1 LAQQLKTLFKKPAPT
16 QTESIDKTYRF
27 KTRFAEVGTIGS
39 GKTTTSTLL
48 VTTSQ
53 TMSHLLPDFSCMTL
67 PGSTNIID
75 YVSKMRT
82 GHFPPKTSASN
93 SLRHEAGLLL
103 RWGKRFGPAKQMN
116 IPICDLAGEKLQS
129 MIQSLAFRLQNPT
142 SQEAL
147 NINKGLIDYVRNCEG
162 YILVAP
168 ASRAM
173 AFRDGLQ
180 LEKETEDEEKSGISA
195 DPDAN
200 LYKFM
205 QDIMSEK
212 ERSKGK
218 PIKAIAVVVTKW
230 DVLMPYAQ
238 EMGIDLD
245 DLTGQ
250 GIQTFMETFFPQ
262 TTSLLKFIQKNNSN
276 IQLRFFPSYVK
287 IQRDAEGKPE
297 RWPDGGLKIEM
308 EPNLRIPKY
317 WAQSY
322 VDLINYLGTFAS

>member
-1 LAQQLKTLFKKPAPT
+1 MSIFKPLFKKQPT
-16 QTESIDKTYRF
+16 SDQLESLDKSYKF
-27 KTRFAEVGTIGS
+27 KTKFAEVGTVGC
-39 GKTTTSTLL
+39 GKTTVSTLL
-48 VTTSQ
+48 VTTAQ
-53 TMSHLLPDFSCMTL
+53 TLSHLLGNFSCMTL

-82 GHFPPKTSASN
+82 GHFPPKTSAS
-93 SLRHEAGLLL
+93 SPLRHEAGLLL
-103 RWGKRFGPAKQMN
+103 RWGGRFGNAKQMN
-116 IPICDLAGEKLQS
+116 IPICDLAGEKLQT
-129 MIQSLAFRLQNPT
+129 MIQSIDHRLRDPT
-142 SQEAL
+142 SQEAF
-147 NINKGLIDYVRNCEG
+147 NISSNLINYVRDCEG

-180 LEKETEDEEKSGISA
+180 LEKETENEEFSGISA

-200 LYKFM
+200 LTKFM
-205 QDIMSEK
+205 QDIIMYK
-212 ERSKGK
+212 DRSKGK

-245 DLTGQ
+245 DTTGM
-250 GIQTFMETFFPQ
+250 GIQQFMETFFPQ
-262 TTSLLKFIQKNNSN
+262 TTSQLKFIKENKYNV
-276 IQLRFFPSYVK
+276 QLKFFPSYVK
-287 IQRDAEGKPE
+287 IRRDAEGKIE
-297 RWPDGGLKIEM
+297 RWPDGSQKIEM

-322 VDLINYLGTFAS
+322 VDLINFLGTFAS

>member
-1 LAQQLKTLFKKPAPT
+1 MTQQLQALFKKPVPT
-16 QTESIDKTYRF
+16 QVESIDKTYRF
-27 KTRFAEVGTIGS
+27 KTRFAEVGSVGS
-39 GKTTTSTLL
+39 GKTTVSTLL

-53 TMSHLLPDFSCMTL
+53 TLSHLLPDFSCMTL

-82 GHFPPKTSASN
+82 GHFPPKTDPSS

-103 RWGKRFGPAKQMN
+103 RWGKRFGNAKQMN
-116 IPICDLAGEKLQS
+116 IPICDLAGEKLQT
-129 MIQSLAFRLQNPT
+129 MIQSIQHRARDPT
-142 SQEAL
+142 SQESFNVSSSL
-147 NINKGLIDYVRNCEG
+147 INYVRDCEG
-162 YILVAP
+162 YILIAP

-180 LEKETEDEEKSGISA
+180 LEKETDNEELSGISA

-205 QDIMSEK
+205 QDIMSYK
-212 ERSKGK
+212 DRSKGK
-218 PIKAIAVVVTKW
+218 PVKAIAVVVTKW
-230 DVLMPYAQ
+230 DILMPYAQ

-245 DLTGQ
+245 DPTGQ

-287 IQRDAEGKPE
+287 VQKDAEGKPE
-297 RWPDGGLKIEM
+297 RWPDGGYKIEM
-308 EPNLRIPKY
+308 EPNQRIPKY

-322 VDLINYLGTFAS
+322 VDLINFLGTFAS